1 MAAHGRCRHGSCKA
15 ETGEPVSAES
25 ISANGTALEPSKR
38 ATATTA
44 LVGRRPLRGA
54 RDRWS
59 RRDDGRQRARGRSA
73 PPRGARRR
81 TRPSRRRGPRQ
92 PPQRQRYRSSHPY
105 RRVLCSPSGD
115 QARRRRLCPRHV
127 RRDGLAH
134 LRADHG
140 SQFVCRSMVARTDRT
155 AWRPPGTHSG
165 LSNLGRGNAIP
176 SPWAFAHGC
185 LILSS
190 LRKDSL

>member
-1 MAAHGRCRHGSCKA
+1 MAAHGRCRHGSCKT
-15 ETGEPVSAES
+15 ETDELVSAES
-25 ISANGTALEPSKR
+25 ISAHGTALGPSKR
-38 ATATTA
+38 ATTTTA
-44 LVGRRPLRGA
+44 LVGRRPLRGT

-59 RRDDGRQRARGRSA
+59 RRDDGRQRARGQSA
-73 PPRGARRR
+73 PPRGARRG
-81 TRPSRRRGPRQ
+81 TRLSRRRGRRQ

-105 RRVLCSPSGD
+105 RRVLGAPSGD

-127 RRDGLAH
+127 RRDGL

-140 SQFVCRSMVARTDRT
+140 SRFVCRSMVARTDR
-155 AWRPPGTHSG
+155 AAPRPPGTHSG
-165 LSNLGRGNAIP
+165 LSNLGRGTAIP
-176 SPWAFAHGC
+176 SPWAFAPGS